1 MNYLAL
7 VQDLARQSG
16 TLAGGVTVS
25 SVSGLTGRGEKLANW
40 IASAWTDIQN
50 QRRWNFLRST
60 FSTTLSV
67 NTLCYTAASFNL
79 TRFGAWVEETRSYCP
94 MTIYDGDIGQSDENE
109 IRQISYESWRVRYDR
124 GTHDATRPVEWAIS
138 PARELCIGPKPD
150 DTYTLRGEYWKSPQT
165 LSANTDEPE
174 APEHFHKIIVYR
186 AMVLMAEADESV
198 PSLQMAE
205 REYQRLFASMANE
218 CLPAISTRAGPVA

>member
-16 TLAGGVTVS
+16 TLAGGVTIS

-60 FSTTLSV
+60 FSSALIV
-67 NTLCYTAASFNL
+67 NTTTYTSSSFSL
-79 TRFGAWVEETRSYCP
+79 TRFSAWVEDTRAYKP
-94 MTIYDGDIGQSDENE
+94 MTIYDGDIGQTDEGE
-109 IRQISYESWRVRYDR
+109 ITQISYEQWRAKYDR
-124 GTHDATRPVEWAIS
+124 GSHDATRPIEWAIS
-138 PARELCIGPKPD
+138 PAREFCVGCKPD
-150 DTYTLRGEYWKSPQT
+150 DDYTLRGEYWKSPQT
-165 LSANTDEPE
+165 LSGNTDEPE
-174 APEHFHKIIVYR
+174 APSHLHKIIVYR

-205 REYQRLFASMANE
+205 REYQRLFAAMANE
-218 CLPAISTRAGPVA
+218 CLPSISTGAGALA

>member
-16 TLAGGVTVS
+16 TLAGGVTIA
-25 SVSGLTGRGEKLANW
+25 SVAGLTGRGEKLANW

-50 QRRWNFLRST
+50 QRRWNFLR
-60 FSTTLSV
+60 TTYSASLIV
-67 NTLCYTAASFNL
+67 NTTTYTSSSFSL
-79 TRFGAWVEETRSYCP
+79 TRFSAWVEDKPNYRAV
-94 MTIYDGDIGQSDENE
+94 TIYDPDIGQSDETE
-109 IRQISYESWRVRYDR
+109 ISQISYESWRQSYDR
-124 GTHDATRPVEWAIS
+124 GTHDATRPIEWAVS
-138 PARELCIGPKPD
+138 PARELCVGCKPD
-150 DTYTLRGEYWKSPQT
+150 QVYTIRGEYWKSPQT

-174 APEHFHKIIVYR
+174 APEHLHKIIVYR
-186 AMVLMAEADESV
+186 AMILMAEADESI

-218 CLPAISTRAGPVA
+218 CLPTISTKAGPLA